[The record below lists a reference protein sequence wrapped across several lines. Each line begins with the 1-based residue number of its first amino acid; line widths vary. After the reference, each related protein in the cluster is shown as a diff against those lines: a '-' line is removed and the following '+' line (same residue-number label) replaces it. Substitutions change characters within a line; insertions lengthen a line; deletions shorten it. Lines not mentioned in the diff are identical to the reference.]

1 MSDLNHPTSDLIYQL
16 DDKPPFFQALLGAV
30 THLLALFV
38 PMVMP
43 DLIVGKALDLSADT
57 TAYLVSMVMI
67 ASAAVLTFSNVPPS
81 AINLRI
87 SFFRVALVLEEK
99 ADRSFETAT

>member
-43 DLIVGKALDLSADT
+43 ALIVGKALDLSADT

-67 ASAAVLTFSNVPPS
+67 ASGIGTRL
-81 AINLRI
+81 
-87 SFFRVALVLEEK
+87 
-99 ADRSFETAT
+99 TATGRWAPACYLFSPSTSHS